1 MIEICCGSYEDALN
15 AYYGGAKRIELNSAL
30 YLGGL
35 TPSVASLKLIKETT
49 DLKVICM
56 VRPRGGGFCYSDS
69 EFKQLLG
76 EAKDLLENGADGLA
90 FGFLRENREIDL
102 EKTKILISLI
112 KDYKKEAVF
121 HRAYDCVTNP
131 YTSIELLIDLG
142 VDRLL
147 TSGLQEKAF
156 DGKELIRELQEKY
169 GSSIEL
175 LVGSGINASNARAIK
190 EYTGV
195 TQLHSSCKDWQE
207 DPTTSGDHVNYC
219 YGPTDHK
226 NEFEIVNRNLVE
238 NLVTLDL

>member
-112 KDYKKEAVF
+112 KDYKKPQPICALKG
-121 HRAYDCVTNP
+121 
-131 YTSIELLIDLG
+131 ILG
-142 VDRLL
+142 SL
-147 TSGLQEKAF
+147 
-156 DGKELIRELQEKY
+156 
-169 GSSIEL
+169 
-175 LVGSGINASNARAIK
+175 
-190 EYTGV
+190 
-195 TQLHSSCKDWQE
+195 
-207 DPTTSGDHVNYC
+207 
-219 YGPTDHK
+219 
-226 NEFEIVNRNLVE
+226 
-238 NLVTLDL
+238 